1 MLRHV
6 MVLVGAVLV
15 AALGAGPS
23 TAAPRAE
30 QIHISIDDT
39 FVDDFWTEQC
49 GFTVTVSFV
58 ADVHVTVIR
67 NKAGLIVREIDRA
80 GSGRVTFSSDNGS
93 FSFPAAPSHLD
104 YGSGAVV
111 GSPVVVSFLGLQGHV
126 PGLVSSDAGLVR
138 LEGVVVQGFDEF
150 GIPLL
155 DFTNAEA
162 VFDVGHRADF
172 EDIRAAICGAL
183 SGG

>member
-30 QIHISIDDT
+30 QIHISIDDN

-49 GFTVTVSFV
+49 GFDVTISFV
-58 ADVHVTVIR
+58 ADLHVTLIR
-67 NKAGLIVREIDRA
+67 NQAGLIVRAIDRA

-93 FSFPAAPSHLD
+93 FSFPAAPSQFD

-111 GSPVVVSFLGLQGHV
+111 GSPVVFSFPGLGGHV
-126 PGLVSSDAGLVR
+126 PGLISSDAGLLR
-138 LEGVVVQGFDEF
+138 LEGVVVEGFDEF

-162 VFDVGHRADF
+162 VIDAGHRSDF

-183 SGG
+183 SGA